1 MAKRKHKRQ
10 REIRTTRLDRLA
22 YWDRESVDMDA
33 RTVSLAFS
41 SEQPVSR
48 WFGDEILDHS
58 KGAVRLDRLRT
69 TGPLLL
75 NHDSRE
81 HIGTIESASID
92 KDRVGRAVVRFGK
105 GKQRDAILS
114 DIEDGIRRCVSVG
127 YRIHRMKLEEGGDE
141 GSDVYRATDW
151 EPYEVSLVSMPA
163 DTNVGVGRAA
173 REWQPGGSETHDTI
187 IVDLPD
193 EDFSMS
199 TENKSTLSRS
209 KQRKLREAATAE
221 RTRIRLITEGGEK
234 YGLLE
239 LAAKCIEDE
248 TSLEDFNRQLL
259 DSLPA
264 AQDYTPEMFSPE
276 THEPSEPRNRNVIRP
291 ASGWETPDGKP
302 VPVLRSDESVTK
314 RLLQSGI
321 IPTDQ
326 QGLDVGDAI
335 RAMITGIWP
344 ADGALHRALA
354 GGTDASGGWWLTP
367 VLSSQIIDLARAKS
381 VLMDAGAQTVLM
393 SSSELAVV
401 RAISDPAIG
410 FVAENQVIPEVEPTF
425 GRLTFRARKLAA
437 RVKISKE
444 LAMDAPNAAE
454 QIRTQL
460 AVVLGV
466 SLDLAALVGTGDG
479 EEVVGIFNHDDVQEM
494 AAVGGPTYDDLIDA
508 IQLVED
514 ANGVPGGYILPPAVK
529 NTLAKLK
536 DTPGNYLQPPV
547 DVTELKRFV
556 SKQLADSQACLGDF
570 TQVLFGVREAVQVE
584 VSSEGA
590 DTWEKDQVEI
600 KIRWRGDVQ
609 LAQAAHLVRLI
620 GIT

>member
-1 MAKRKHKRQ
+1 MVLAKERT
-10 REIRTTRLDRLA
+10 IRTTALRRIA
-22 YWDRESVDMDA
+22 YFDRESVDQDS
-33 RTVSLAFS
+33 RTVTLAFS

-48 WFGDEILDHS
+48 WFGDEILDHGKKS
-58 KGAVRLDRLRT
+58 VRLDRLIS

-81 HIGTIESASID
+81 HIGTIESARID
-92 KDRVGRAVVRFGK
+92 KDRVGRAVVRLGQ
-105 GKQRDAILS
+105 GPERDAILQ
-114 DIEDGIRRCVSVG
+114 DIEDGIRKCVSVG
-127 YRIHRMKLEEGGDE
+127 YRIHRMKLEESGDKE
-141 GSDVYRATDW
+141 SDVYRATDW
-151 EPYEVSLVSMPA
+151 EPFEVSLVSMPA
-163 DTNVGVGRAA
+163 DTNVGVGREA
-173 REWQPGGSETHDTI
+173 REWHSGEGDHHDTI
-187 IVDLPD
+187 VIDIPAQEQTPMPSKNTKL
-193 EDFSMS
+193 SLS
-199 TENKSTLSRS
+199 KSENAE
-209 KQRKLREAATAE
+209 EAAQAE
-221 RTRIRLITEGGEK
+221 RTRISFISRIGEQF
-234 YGLLE
+234 GQQE
-239 LAAKCIEDE
+239 LARSFIE
-248 TSLEDFNRQLL
+248 SGRPLEEFNLALL
-259 DSLPA
+259 DSMPA
-264 AQDYTPEMFSPE
+264 ASGREPANYSPE
-276 THEPSEPRNRNVIRP
+276 TFEPSMPANRNVIRP
-291 ASGWETPDGKP
+291 ASGWETPNGKP

-367 VLSSQIIDLARAKS
+367 VLSGQIIDLARAKS

-401 RAISDPAIG
+401 RVTADPAIG

-466 SLDLAALVGTGDG
+466 SLDLASLVGDADG

-494 AAVGGPTYDDLIDA
+494 AAVGGPTFDDLIDA

-514 ANGVPGGYILPPAVK
+514 QNGISGAYILPPAVK

-536 DTPGNYLQPPV
+536 DSQGNYFQPPV
-547 DVTELKRFV
+547 DVTALKRFV
-556 SKQLADSQACLGDF
+556 TKQLADSQACLGDF

>member
-22 YWDRESVDMDA
+22 YWDRDSVDMDA

-221 RTRIRLITEGGEK
+221 RTRIRVITEGGEK

-401 RAISDPAIG
+401 RVTAEPAIG
-410 FVAENQVIPEVEPTF
+410 FVAENQTIPEVEPTF

-494 AAVGGPTYDDLIDA
+494 AAVGGPTFDDLIDA

-514 ANGVPGGYILPPAVK
+514 QNGISGAYILPPAVK

-536 DTPGNYLQPPV
+536 DSQGNYLQPPV
-547 DVTELKRFV
+547 DVTALKRFV
-556 SKQLADSQACLGDF
+556 TKQLADSQACLGDF
-570 TQVLFGVREAVQVE
+570 TQVLFGVREAVQIE
-584 VSSEGA
+584 VSTQGA
-590 DTWEKDQVEI
+590 DSWERDQVEI
-600 KIRWRGDVQ
+600 MVKWRGDVQ
-609 LAQAAHLVRLI
+609 LSKAAHLVRLI